1 MFFVFQLQQLSAC
14 VSPRQDILYPMRK
27 DILPQLAEN
36 VNKPSLV
43 SHENGP
49 AMFASC
55 LNSAKKDRKAKPRLR
70 RLQLE
75 DSFAKTPT
83 SIAAGYDL
91 RNRKRKCCDENVGK
105 GDFKSS
111 TARGSQRQK
120 LIDQLNEMRKDNFSP
135 GCFGSAKK
143 PRKVEGIYQG
153 D

>member
-1 MFFVFQLQQLSAC
+1 
-14 VSPRQDILYPMRK
+14 MRK
-27 DILPQLAEN
+27 DILPQLADN
-36 VNKPSLV
+36 VNKPNLASCEKEPL
-43 SHENGP
+43 
-49 AMFASC
+49 MFASC

-75 DSFAKTPT
+75 DSFNKTPT
-83 SIAAGYDL
+83 NITAGYDL

-111 TARGSQRQK
+111 TTRSSQK
-120 LIDQLNEMRKDNFSP
+120 GTLIDQLNDMKKSNFSP

-143 PRKVEGIYQG
+143 PRKSEGIYHR